1 MVKARRNAGQTVLHM
16 GFGESPFP
24 VPSRLLEALQKESHQ
39 KDYLPTTGLP
49 ELREAAASYYERKTG
64 LDTSQFDVIVAPG
77 SKLILYALQMAIEGD
92 LLMPVPSWVSYGPQ
106 ARMLHRNVIKIPTTL
121 DESGFHIDPDA
132 LRSVIQA
139 ARAEG
144 KNPSKLILN
153 SPSNPTGLT
162 IPEDELQAIAR
173 VCRKEDIFIISD
185 EIYGFITFDG
195 YYRSI
200 AKYAPERT
208 AISSG
213 LSKHLSLGGWRIG
226 VGFIPKAVDGLH
238 SLMSNIASETW
249 SCVPSPIQRAVIEA
263 YREHEDLETHIQACT
278 DIHALMS
285 RFIAKSL
292 RALGITA
299 PPPQGAFYNY
309 PDFAPHRES
318 LAAAGIHTSPE
329 LAGHLMENYGL
340 ATLPG
345 TAFGADPDIL
355 TLRLSSCD
363 YDGAAALSACQSGA
377 LLDEYFIDSH
387 APRVREAVKTFGQF
401 VQDIVVSDSFPTRN
415 KEGNSHENH
424 KRRITISETK
434 TKQL

>member
-1 MVKARRNAGQTVLHM
+1 MEAVIVTLIQSATAFELSPTLAANEMVKARRNAGQAVLHM

-24 VPSRLLEALQKESHQ
+24 VHPRLLKALQKESHQ
-39 KDYLPTTGLP
+39 KDYLPTIGLP
-49 ELREAAASYYERKTG
+49 DLREAVASYYERKTG
-64 LDTSQFDVIVAPG
+64 LDTSQFDVIIAPG

-106 ARMLHRNVIKIPTTL
+106 ARMLHRDIIKVPTVL
-121 DESGFHIDPDA
+121 DEAGFHIDPDK
-132 LRSVIQA
+132 LRAVIHA

-173 VCRKEDIFIISD
+173 VCREEDIFIISD

-195 YYRSI
+195 HYRSI

-208 AISSG
+208 SVSSG

-226 VGFIPKAVDGLH
+226 IGFIPKAVDGLH

-263 YREHEDLETHIQACT
+263 YRGHEDIEAHIRACT
-278 DIHALMS
+278 DIHGLMS
-285 RFIAKSL
+285 TFIATGL
-292 RALGITA
+292 RNLGIIA

-309 PDFAPHRES
+309 PDFTP
-318 LAAAGIHTSPE
+318 
-329 LAGHLMENYGL
+329 
-340 ATLPG
+340 
-345 TAFGADPDIL
+345 
-355 TLRLSSCD
+355 
-363 YDGAAALSACQSGA
+363 
-377 LLDEYFIDSH
+377 
-387 APRVREAVKTFGQF
+387 
-401 VQDIVVSDSFPTRN
+401 
-415 KEGNSHENH
+415 
-424 KRRITISETK
+424 
-434 TKQL
+434 